1 MGSCKIPSQLVG
13 CLSTLS
19 SCWALSWPRSQ
30 DKLEINFYKPASMN
44 NRFNSF
50 NNSNSS
56 SSNQDSSRS
65 NKDNNNSS
73 DNKVGSGNKVGSSN
87 QDSSSSNQ
95 VSSSNSNQDNSSSN
109 QDSSSNSNQDSSSNS
124 NQDSSDNNQ
133 DSSNSNQDSSSSKA
147 DSHLSKDSHPSK
159 QWTDSVDL
167 LLLLLLNKISNKFHP
182 DPKFSSTLRC
192 AARIMVG
199 SPWSYLMKSS
209 LALPGTSWRSQAET
223 TPNGSPTQE
232 RFSTGSS
239 PTSCF
244 RVEILRIS
252 MEPVASPS
260 TDPNSTTRTSW

>member
-30 DKLEINFYKPASMN
+30 DKLEINFYKPASLN

-56 SSNQDSSRS
+56 SSNQDSSSS

-95 VSSSNSNQDNSSSN
+95 DSSSNSNQDSSSSSN
-109 QDSSSNSNQDSSSNS
+109 QDSSSSNQDSSNSNQDSSSNS
-124 NQDSSDNNQ
+124 NQDSS
-133 DSSNSNQDSSSSKA
+133 SSNRKA

>member
-30 DKLEINFYKPASMN
+30 DKLEINFYKPASLN

-56 SSNQDSSRS
+56 SSNQDSS
-65 NKDNNNSS
+65 
-73 DNKVGSGNKVGSSN
+73 SSN
-87 QDSSSSNQ
+87 QD
-95 VSSSNSNQDNSSSN
+95 SSSNSNQDNSSSN

-223 TPNGSPTQE
+223 IPNGSPTQE

>member
-56 SSNQDSSRS
+56 SSNQDSSSS

-87 QDSSSSNQ
+87 QDS
-95 VSSSNSNQDNSSSN
+95 SSSN

-232 RFSTGSS
+232 RFSAGSS

>member
-30 DKLEINFYKPASMN
+30 DKLEINFYKPASLN

-56 SSNQDSSRS
+56 SS

-95 VSSSNSNQDNSSSN
+95 DSSSNSNQDNSSSN

-124 NQDSSDNNQ
+124 NQDSS
-133 DSSNSNQDSSSSKA
+133 SNSNQDSSSSKA

-159 QWTDSVDL
+159 LWTDSVDL
-167 LLLLLLNKISNKFHP
+167 LLLLNKLSNKFHP
-182 DPKFSSTLRC
+182 DPKFSSTLRL
-192 AARIMVG
+192 RLKDNVERVMVG
-199 SPWSYLMKSS
+199 SPWSCLMKSS
-209 LALPGTSWRSQAET
+209 LALLGTSWRSQAET
-223 TPNGSPTQE
+223 TPNGSPTHA

-252 MEPVASPS
+252 MGPAVSPS
-260 TDPNSTTRTSW
+260 TDQNSTTRTSW

>member
-30 DKLEINFYKPASMN
+30 DKLEINFYKPASLN

-56 SSNQDSSRS
+56 SSNQDSSSS

-95 VSSSNSNQDNSSSN
+95 
-109 QDSSSNSNQDSSSNS
+109 DSSSNSNQDSSSS
-124 NQDSSDNNQ
+124 
-133 DSSNSNQDSSSSKA
+133 SNQDSSSSNRKA
-147 DSHLSKDSHPSK
+147 DSHLSKDFHPSK

>member
-56 SSNQDSSRS
+56 SSNQDSSSS

-95 VSSSNSNQDNSSSN
+95 
-109 QDSSSNSNQDSSSNS
+109 DSSSNSNQDSSS
-124 NQDSSDNNQ
+124 
-133 DSSNSNQDSSSSKA
+133 SNQDSSSSKA

-182 DPKFSSTLRC
+182 DPKFSSTLR
-192 AARIMVG
+192 
-199 SPWSYLMKSS
+199 
-209 LALPGTSWRSQAET
+209 
-223 TPNGSPTQE
+223 
-232 RFSTGSS
+232 
-239 PTSCF
+239 
-244 RVEILRIS
+244 
-252 MEPVASPS
+252 
-260 TDPNSTTRTSW
+260 

>member
-30 DKLEINFYKPASMN
+30 DKLEINFYKPASLN

-56 SSNQDSSRS
+56 SSNQDSSSS

-87 QDSSSSNQ
+87 QDSSN
-95 VSSSNSNQDNSSSN
+95 SN
-109 QDSSSNSNQDSSSNS
+109 QDSSSNSNQDSSSNN
-124 NQDSSDNNQ
+124 NQDS
-133 DSSNSNQDSSSSKA
+133 SSNSNQDSSSSNRKA